1 MQDITLDEYQKVL
14 YYSILGDKDAQLSL
28 AVCYACGGGYFE
40 QDFSRARFLLN
51 KLLDS
56 SYKNKKE
63 VKDTLENLKELQNSQ
78 NELQELPLDS
88 PLREFKAPFIEFRK
102 TMIASDVIHITSEV
116 TICYDDVDDI
126 EEELLDSYE
135 DILYNATGGD
145 DDALYEWGEI
155 NLKRK
160 NYSEA
165 IQLFEFSA
173 KRNNALACYQLA
185 LFYAQGQHVSK
196 NIRKAITFC
205 EKALGEVEYAD
216 QLYQS
221 LQAELSKRNDSDSKY
236 FGLTDDIEKM
246 KNSNSLLDKIGYGI
260 SILGKS
266 AINVVTAGASV
277 IDEVNEQNRAA
288 IEKRKK

>member
-28 AVCYACGGGYFE
+28 AVCYACGGEYFE

-63 VKDTLENLKELQNSQ
+63 VKDTLERIKELQSSQ

-88 PLREFKAPFIEFRK
+88 PLREFKAPFIEFHK
-102 TMIASDVIHITSEV
+102 TMIASELTHITFEV
-116 TICYDDVDDI
+116 TICYDDIDVD
-126 EEELLDSYE
+126 EELLDLYE
-135 DILYNATGGD
+135 DILYDATGGD

-165 IQLFEFSA
+165 IQLFEYSA
-173 KRNNALACYQLA
+173 KKSNALACYQLA
-185 LFYAQGQHVSK
+185 LCYAHGQHVSK
-196 NIRKAITFC
+196 NIRRAITFC
-205 EKALGEVEYAD
+205 EKALDEVEEANH
-216 QLYQS
+216 LYQR
-221 LQAELSKRNDSDSKY
+221 LQGELSKRNGSDSKY
-236 FGLTDDIEKM
+236 LGLTDDIEKM
-246 KNSNSLLDKIGYGI
+246 KNADSWLDKIGYGI
-260 SILGKS
+260 SIVGKS
-266 AINVVTAGASV
+266 VINVANAGGD
-277 IDEVNEQNRAA
+277 IINEINEQNRSA
-288 IEKRKK
+288 INKHKK